1 MNTSGRELLVGD
13 GVVQGWWLVT
23 GPHEGTGALRAVA
36 GPFADETDAAC
47 AALQLVA
54 GPGDLRPLF
63 AGRLDDGSLAGRP
76 SPAEQAW
83 VQHLGAQLD
92 RLSAG
97 WDDDLPDALV
107 TLVVEVAAA
116 LSDAGLPL
124 VDGTTPTGPVSGG
137 VCLTPDAG
145 QDGVVVSWRQH
156 DRMSVGLVRGAA
168 ADAAVQRAM
177 NDAVAEVLSLL
188 DLEVH
193 PFGYG
198 TAYIVRLAGC

>member
-23 GPHEGTGALRAVA
+23 EPQEGAGPLRAVA

-47 AALQLVA
+47 AALLLGTAA
-54 GPGDLRPLF
+54 GGVRPLF
-63 AGRLDDGSLAGRP
+63 AGRSDDGSLVGRP
-76 SPAEQAW
+76 SPGERSW

-92 RLSAG
+92 RLALG
-97 WDDDLPDALV
+97 WEEDLPDALV

-116 LSDAGLPL
+116 LSDAGLPI

-188 DLEVH
+188 DLDVY
-193 PFGYG
+193 PFGDG
-198 TAYIVRLAGC
+198 TAYIVRLDG